1 MNDKK
6 IFSIKLFINNFLQ
19 LKVMGILGTV
29 LITLFSVLSIVSQG
43 ISMIE
48 YTKEGISVNG
58 MSGGVSTTYLGA
70 GDLWP
75 LVLTFVFVTPVLMLM
90 AFSYNNKRNSSD
102 FYNSLPYTRLNMY
115 LTKLSAVFTW
125 QFIVYVCT
133 VAGIVISIAVY
144 KKYFVYSVNTITW
157 LIIGTFICN
166 LLCGA
171 VIALACSL
179 TGSLMSNICLTGI
192 ILFIPAILR
201 VMVTSGIS
209 ALFDYAS
216 HIQAVPLIGV
226 ERNMISAL
234 VVGGALNG
242 IQYNEILLNKGYMVY
257 SLVLAIVYAVIG
269 YLCFVRRKSEVAG
282 KAALG
287 NKIHVIIRT
296 VIGFICMAVGFLL
309 LLIERDIISMIIF
322 VSLAVAAMIIYE
334 LIAGDRSRLGFK
346 TGISSVIALAAAGI
360 FTGLLWSGSIVMK
373 AYKPETSRIKYAVVE
388 SNSYYHYYYSSDSL
402 SDYYSTKTAQYRIK
416 DSDIIDILVNGYN
429 YCKDKTYTELSPS
442 RKNVYTI
449 NVYFKDGI
457 IGTRRAIAL
466 TEDDY
471 NNLMLKLGNDEEYQK
486 IYLELP
492 EFKNV
497 SLTFNNDVNLSDS
510 DKQNIYNSLQSEI
523 KKVGYNQYIKS
534 FDQTGVYDSVNI
546 KFVENGKNYYIRIP
560 FSEYLPETTETFMK
574 MVNKGSLN
582 YALGSVT
589 SKDAKELVKSAFDN
603 KLSISG
609 DYYYLNVEVLEINLP
624 EQRQTTLYDAYN
636 NGTSRMDDVITNDT
650 KERTGFDKDV
660 IIDKLNRLNA
670 DTPVDPLKSFYQVNV
685 RIQYSDDYVE
695 YYFYIQ

>member
-43 ISMIE
+43 IRMIE

-58 MSGGVSTTYLGA
+58 SMSGGVSTTYLGA

-125 QFIVYVCT
+125 QVIVYVCA
-133 VAGIVISIAVY
+133 VVGIVFSIAVY
-144 KKYFVYSVNTITW
+144 KKYFVYSVSTITW
-157 LIIGTFICN
+157 IIIGTFICN

-201 VMVTSGIS
+201 VMITGGIS
-209 ALFDYAS
+209 ALFDYVS
-216 HIQAVPLIGV
+216 NIQVVPVIGV

-234 VVGGALNG
+234 IVGGSMNG

-257 SLVLAIVYAVIG
+257 SLVLAIVYAAIG

-296 VIGFICMAVGFLL
+296 IIGFICMAVGFLL

-360 FTGLLWSGSIVMK
+360 FTGLLWSGSVVMK
-373 AYKPETSRIKYAVVE
+373 AYKPETSKIKYAVVE
-388 SNSYYHYYYSSDSL
+388 SSTYYRDYSGSFA
-402 SDYYSTKTAQYRIK
+402 DYYNTKTSQYKIK
-416 DSDIIDILVNGYN
+416 DSDIIDVLVNGYN
-429 YCKDKTYTELSPS
+429 HCKDKTHVELSQN

-457 IGTRRAIAL
+457 IGTRRSIAL
-466 TEDDY
+466 VEDDY
-471 NNLMLKLGNDEEYQK
+471 KNLMLKLGADEEYQK

-492 EFKNV
+492 EYNNV
-497 SLTFNNDVNLSDS
+497 TLTFNNAVNLSDS
-510 DKQNIYNSLQSEI
+510 DKQNIYNCLQSEI
-523 KKVGYNQYIKS
+523 KRVGYNQYIKS
-534 FDQTGVYDSVNI
+534 FDQPGVYDTVSI
-546 KFVENGKNYYIRIP
+546 RFVENGNNYYIRIP
-560 FSEYLPETTETFMK
+560 FSEYLPETTESFMK

-603 KLSISG
+603 KLSLSG

-624 EQRQTTLYDAYN
+624 EQRQTTLYDAYS
-636 NGTSRMDDVITNDT
+636 NGTSRMDDVITDAT
-650 KERTGFDKDV
+650 KEGAGFNKDV

-670 DTPVDPLKSFYQVNV
+670 DTPIDPLKSFYQINV
-685 RIQYSDDYVE
+685 RIHTENDLME

>member
-43 ISMIE
+43 IRMIE

-58 MSGGVSTTYLGA
+58 SMSGGVSTTYLGA

-125 QFIVYVCT
+125 QVIVYVCA
-133 VAGIVISIAVY
+133 VVGIVFSIAVY
-144 KKYFVYSVNTITW
+144 KKYFVYSVSTITW
-157 LIIGTFICN
+157 IIIGTFICN

-201 VMVTSGIS
+201 VMITGGIS
-209 ALFDYAS
+209 ALFDYVS
-216 HIQAVPLIGV
+216 NIQVVPVIGV

-234 VVGGALNG
+234 IVGGSMNG

-257 SLVLAIVYAVIG
+257 SLVLAIVYAAIG

-296 VIGFICMAVGFLL
+296 IIGFICMAVGFLL

-360 FTGLLWSGSIVMK
+360 FTGLLWSGSVVMK
-373 AYKPETSRIKYAVVE
+373 AYKPETSKIKYAVVE
-388 SNSYYHYYYSSDSL
+388 SSTYYSNYSGSFA
-402 SDYYSTKTAQYRIK
+402 DYYNTKTAQYRIK
-416 DSDIIDILVNGYN
+416 DSDIIDVLVNGYN
-429 YCKDKTYTELSPS
+429 HCKDKTYVELSQN

-457 IGTRRAIAL
+457 IGTRRSIAL
-466 TEDDY
+466 VEDDY
-471 NNLMLKLGNDEEYQK
+471 KNLMLKLGADEEYQK

-492 EFKNV
+492 EYNNV
-497 SLTFNNDVNLSDS
+497 TLTFNNNVNLSDS
-510 DKQNIYNSLQSEI
+510 DKQNIYNCLQSEI
-523 KKVGYNQYIKS
+523 KRVGYNQYIKS
-534 FDQTGVYDSVNI
+534 FDQPGVYDTVSI
-546 KFVENGKNYYIRIP
+546 RFVENGNNYYIRIP
-560 FSEYLPETTETFMK
+560 FSEYLPETTESFMK

-589 SKDAKELVKSAFDN
+589 SKDAIELVKSAFDN
-603 KLSISG
+603 KLSLSG

-636 NGTSRMDDVITNDT
+636 NGTSRMDDVITNAT
-650 KERTGFDKDV
+650 KEGAGFNKDV
-660 IIDKLNRLNA
+660 IIEKLNRLNA
-670 DTPVDPLKSFYQVNV
+670 DTPIDPLKSFYQINV
-685 RIQYSDDYVE
+685 RIHTENDLME

>member
-115 LTKLSAVFTW
+115 LTKLSAVFAW
-125 QFIVYVCT
+125 QIIVYVCA
-133 VAGIVISIAVY
+133 VVGIVISIAVY
-144 KKYFVYSVNTITW
+144 KKYFVYSVSTITW
-157 LIIGTFICN
+157 IIIGTFICN

-201 VMVTSGIS
+201 VMITGGIS
-209 ALFDYAS
+209 ALFDYVS
-216 HIQAVPLIGV
+216 NIQVVPVIGV

-234 VVGGALNG
+234 IVGGSMNG

-257 SLVLAIVYAVIG
+257 SLVLAIVYATIG

-296 VIGFICMAVGFLL
+296 IIGFICMAVGFLL

-360 FTGLLWSGSIVMK
+360 FTGLLWSGSVVMK
-373 AYKPETSRIKYAVVE
+373 AYKPETSKIKYAVVE
-388 SNSYYHYYYSSDSL
+388 SSTYYSNYSGSFA
-402 SDYYSTKTAQYRIK
+402 DYYNTKTAQYRIK
-416 DSDIIDILVNGYN
+416 DSDIIDVLVNGYN
-429 YCKDKTYTELSPS
+429 HCKDKTYVELSQN

-457 IGTRRAIAL
+457 IGTRRSIAL
-466 TEDDY
+466 VEDDY
-471 NNLMLKLGNDEEYQK
+471 KNLMLKLGADEEYQK

-492 EFKNV
+492 EYNNV
-497 SLTFNNDVNLSDS
+497 TLTFNNNVNLSDS
-510 DKQNIYNSLQSEI
+510 DKQNIYNCLQSEI

-534 FDQTGVYDSVNI
+534 FDQTGVYDTVSI
-546 KFVENGKNYYIRIP
+546 RFVENGNNYYIRIP
-560 FSEYLPETTETFMK
+560 FSEYLPETTESFMK

-589 SKDAKELVKSAFDN
+589 SKDAIELVKSAFDN
-603 KLSISG
+603 KLSLSG

-636 NGTSRMDDVITNDT
+636 NGTSRMDDVITNAT
-650 KERTGFDKDV
+650 KEGAGFNKDV
-660 IIDKLNRLNA
+660 IIEKLNRLNA
-670 DTPVDPLKSFYQVNV
+670 DTPIDPLKSFYQINV
-685 RIQYSDDYVE
+685 RIHTENDLME

>member
-43 ISMIE
+43 IRMIE

-58 MSGGVSTTYLGA
+58 SMSGGVSTTYLGA
-70 GDLWP
+70 GELWP

-125 QFIVYVCT
+125 QVIVYVCA
-133 VAGIVISIAVY
+133 VVGIVFSIAVY
-144 KKYFVYSVNTITW
+144 KKYFVYSVSTITW
-157 LIIGTFICN
+157 IIIGTFICN

-201 VMVTSGIS
+201 VMITGGIS
-209 ALFDYAS
+209 ALFDYVS
-216 HIQAVPLIGV
+216 NIQVVPVIGV

-234 VVGGALNG
+234 IVGGSMNG

-257 SLVLAIVYAVIG
+257 SLVLAIVYAAIG

-296 VIGFICMAVGFLL
+296 IIGFICMAVGFLL

-360 FTGLLWSGSIVMK
+360 FTGLLWSGSVVMK
-373 AYKPETSRIKYAVVE
+373 AYKPETSKIKYAVVE
-388 SNSYYHYYYSSDSL
+388 SSTYYRDYSGSFA
-402 SDYYSTKTAQYRIK
+402 DYYNTKTSQYKIK
-416 DSDIIDILVNGYN
+416 DSDIIDVLVNGYN
-429 YCKDKTYTELSPS
+429 HCKDKTHVELSQN

-457 IGTRRAIAL
+457 IGTRRSIAL
-466 TEDDY
+466 VEDDY
-471 NNLMLKLGNDEEYQK
+471 KNLMLKLGADEEYQK

-492 EFKNV
+492 EYNNV
-497 SLTFNNDVNLSDS
+497 TLTFNNNVNLSDS
-510 DKQNIYNSLQSEI
+510 DKQNIYNCLQSEI
-523 KKVGYNQYIKS
+523 KRVGYNQYIKS
-534 FDQTGVYDSVNI
+534 FDQPGVYDTVSI
-546 KFVENGKNYYIRIP
+546 RFVENGNNYYIRIP
-560 FSEYLPETTETFMK
+560 FSEYLPETTESFMK

-589 SKDAKELVKSAFDN
+589 SKDAIELVKSAFDN
-603 KLSISG
+603 KLSLSG

-636 NGTSRMDDVITNDT
+636 NGTSRMDDVITNAT
-650 KERTGFDKDV
+650 KEGAGFNKDV
-660 IIDKLNRLNA
+660 IIEKLNRLNA
-670 DTPVDPLKSFYQVNV
+670 DTPIDPLKSFYQINV
-685 RIQYSDDYVE
+685 RIHTENDLME

>member
-43 ISMIE
+43 IRMIE

-58 MSGGVSTTYLGA
+58 SMSGGVSTTYLGA
-70 GDLWP
+70 GELWP

-125 QFIVYVCT
+125 QVIVYVCA
-133 VAGIVISIAVY
+133 VVGIVFSIAVY
-144 KKYFVYSVNTITW
+144 KKYFVYSVSTITW
-157 LIIGTFICN
+157 IIIGTFICN

-201 VMVTSGIS
+201 VMITGGIS
-209 ALFDYAS
+209 ALFDYVS
-216 HIQAVPLIGV
+216 NIQVVPVIGV

-234 VVGGALNG
+234 IVGGSMNG

-257 SLVLAIVYAVIG
+257 SLVLAIVYAAIG

-296 VIGFICMAVGFLL
+296 IIGFICMAVGFLL

-360 FTGLLWSGSIVMK
+360 FTGLLWSGSVVMK
-373 AYKPETSRIKYAVVE
+373 AYKPETSKIKYAVVE
-388 SNSYYHYYYSSDSL
+388 SSTYYRDYSGSFA
-402 SDYYSTKTAQYRIK
+402 DYYNTKTSQYKIK
-416 DSDIIDILVNGYN
+416 DSDIIDVLVNGYN
-429 YCKDKTYTELSPS
+429 HCKDKTYVELSQN

-457 IGTRRAIAL
+457 IGTRRSIAL
-466 TEDDY
+466 VEDDY
-471 NNLMLKLGNDEEYQK
+471 KNLMLKLGADEEYQK

-492 EFKNV
+492 EYNNV
-497 SLTFNNDVNLSDS
+497 TLTFNNAVNLSDS
-510 DKQNIYNSLQSEI
+510 DKQNIYNCLQSEI

-534 FDQTGVYDSVNI
+534 FDQTGVYDTVSI
-546 KFVENGKNYYIRIP
+546 RFVENGNNYYIRIP
-560 FSEYLPETTETFMK
+560 FSEYLPETTESFMK

-589 SKDAKELVKSAFDN
+589 SKDAIELVKSAFDN
-603 KLSISG
+603 KLSLSG

-636 NGTSRMDDVITNDT
+636 NGTSRMDDVITNAT
-650 KERTGFDKDV
+650 KEGAGFNKDV
-660 IIDKLNRLNA
+660 IIEKLNRLNA
-670 DTPVDPLKSFYQVNV
+670 DTPIDPLKSFYQINV
-685 RIQYSDDYVE
+685 RIHTENDLME

>member
-43 ISMIE
+43 IRMIE

-58 MSGGVSTTYLGA
+58 SMSGGVSTTYLGA
-70 GDLWP
+70 GELWP

-125 QFIVYVCT
+125 QVIVYVCA
-133 VAGIVISIAVY
+133 VVGIVISIAVY
-144 KKYFVYSVNTITW
+144 KKYFVYSVSTITW
-157 LIIGTFICN
+157 IIIGTFICN

-201 VMVTSGIS
+201 VMITGGIS
-209 ALFDYAS
+209 ALFDYVS
-216 HIQAVPLIGV
+216 NIQVVPVIGV

-234 VVGGALNG
+234 IVGGSMNG

-257 SLVLAIVYAVIG
+257 SLVLAIVYAAIG

-296 VIGFICMAVGFLL
+296 IIGFICMAVGFLL

-360 FTGLLWSGSIVMK
+360 FTGLLWSGSVVMK
-373 AYKPETSRIKYAVVE
+373 AYKPETSKIKYAVVE
-388 SNSYYHYYYSSDSL
+388 SSTYYSNYSGSFA
-402 SDYYSTKTAQYRIK
+402 DYYNTKTAQYRIK
-416 DSDIIDILVNGYN
+416 DSDIIDVLVNGYN
-429 YCKDKTYTELSPS
+429 HCKDKTHVELSQN

-457 IGTRRAIAL
+457 IGTRRSIAL
-466 TEDDY
+466 VEDDY
-471 NNLMLKLGNDEEYQK
+471 KNLMLKLGADEEYQK

-492 EFKNV
+492 EYNNV
-497 SLTFNNDVNLSDS
+497 TLTFNNAVNLSDS
-510 DKQNIYNSLQSEI
+510 DKQNIYNCLQSEI

-534 FDQTGVYDSVNI
+534 FDQPGVYDTVSI
-546 KFVENGKNYYIRIP
+546 RFVENGNNYYIRIP
-560 FSEYLPETTETFMK
+560 FSEYLPETTESFMK

-589 SKDAKELVKSAFDN
+589 SKDAIELVKSAFDN
-603 KLSISG
+603 KLSLSG

-636 NGTSRMDDVITNDT
+636 NGTSRMDDVITNAT
-650 KERTGFDKDV
+650 KEGAGFNKDV
-660 IIDKLNRLNA
+660 IIEKLNRLNA
-670 DTPVDPLKSFYQVNV
+670 DTPIDPLKSFYQINV
-685 RIQYSDDYVE
+685 RIHTENDLME

>member
-43 ISMIE
+43 IRMIE

-58 MSGGVSTTYLGA
+58 SMSGGVSTTYLGA

-115 LTKLSAVFTW
+115 LTKLSAVFAW
-125 QFIVYVCT
+125 QIIVYVCA
-133 VAGIVISIAVY
+133 VVGIVFSIAVY
-144 KKYFVYSVNTITW
+144 KKYFVYSVSTITW
-157 LIIGTFICN
+157 IIIGTFICN

-201 VMVTSGIS
+201 VMITSGIS
-209 ALFDYAS
+209 ALFDYVS
-216 HIQAVPLIGV
+216 SIQVVPVIGV

-234 VVGGALNG
+234 IVGGSMNG

-257 SLVLAIVYAVIG
+257 SLVLAIVYAAIG

-296 VIGFICMAVGFLL
+296 IIGFICMAVGFLL

-360 FTGLLWSGSIVMK
+360 FTGLLWSGSVVMK
-373 AYKPETSRIKYAVVE
+373 AYKPETSKIKYAVVE
-388 SNSYYHYYYSSDSL
+388 SSTYYSNYSGSFA
-402 SDYYSTKTAQYRIK
+402 DYYNTKTAQYRIK
-416 DSDIIDILVNGYN
+416 DSDIIDVLVNGYN
-429 YCKDKTYTELSPS
+429 HCKDKTYVELSQN

-457 IGTRRAIAL
+457 IGTRRSIAL
-466 TEDDY
+466 VEDDY
-471 NNLMLKLGNDEEYQK
+471 KNLMLKLGADEEYQK

-492 EFKNV
+492 EYNNV
-497 SLTFNNDVNLSDS
+497 TLTFNNNVNLSDS
-510 DKQNIYNSLQSEI
+510 DKQNIYNCLQSEI
-523 KKVGYNQYIKS
+523 KRVGYNQYIKS
-534 FDQTGVYDSVNI
+534 FDQPGVYDTVSI
-546 KFVENGKNYYIRIP
+546 RFVENGNNYYIRIP
-560 FSEYLPETTETFMK
+560 FSEYLPETTESFMK

-589 SKDAKELVKSAFDN
+589 SKDAIELVKSAFDN
-603 KLSISG
+603 KLSLSG

-636 NGTSRMDDVITNDT
+636 NGTSRMDDVITNAT
-650 KERTGFDKDV
+650 KEGAGFNKDV
-660 IIDKLNRLNA
+660 IIEKLNRLNA
-670 DTPVDPLKSFYQVNV
+670 DTPIDPLKSFYQINV
-685 RIQYSDDYVE
+685 RIHTENDLME

>member
-125 QFIVYVCT
+125 QVIVYVCA
-133 VAGIVISIAVY
+133 VVGIVISIAVY
-144 KKYFVYSVNTITW
+144 KKYFVYSVSTITW
-157 LIIGTFICN
+157 IIIGTFICN

-201 VMVTSGIS
+201 VMITGGIS
-209 ALFDYAS
+209 ALFDYVS
-216 HIQAVPLIGV
+216 NIQVVPVIGV

-234 VVGGALNG
+234 IVGGSMNG

-257 SLVLAIVYAVIG
+257 SLVLAIVYAAIG

-296 VIGFICMAVGFLL
+296 IIGFICMAVGFLL

-360 FTGLLWSGSIVMK
+360 FTGLLWSGSVVMK
-373 AYKPETSRIKYAVVE
+373 AYKPETSKIKYAVGE
-388 SNSYYHYYYSSDSL
+388 SSTYYSNYSGSFA
-402 SDYYSTKTAQYRIK
+402 DYYNTKTSQYKIK
-416 DSDIIDILVNGYN
+416 DSDIIDVLVNGYN
-429 YCKDKTYTELSPS
+429 HCKDKTHVELSQN

-457 IGTRRAIAL
+457 IGTRRSIAL
-466 TEDDY
+466 VEDDY
-471 NNLMLKLGNDEEYQK
+471 KNLMLKLGADEEYQK

-492 EFKNV
+492 EYNNV
-497 SLTFNNDVNLSDS
+497 TLTFNNAVNLSDS
-510 DKQNIYNSLQSEI
+510 DKQNIYNCLQSEI

-534 FDQTGVYDSVNI
+534 FDQTGVYDTVSI
-546 KFVENGKNYYIRIP
+546 RFVENGNNYYIRIP
-560 FSEYLPETTETFMK
+560 FSEYLPETTESFMK

-589 SKDAKELVKSAFDN
+589 SKDAIELVKSAFDN
-603 KLSISG
+603 KLSLSG

-636 NGTSRMDDVITNDT
+636 NGTSRMDDVITNAT
-650 KERTGFDKDV
+650 KEGAGFNKDV
-660 IIDKLNRLNA
+660 IIEKLNRLNA
-670 DTPVDPLKSFYQVNV
+670 DTPIDPLKSFYQINV
-685 RIQYSDDYVE
+685 RIHTENDLME

>member
-43 ISMIE
+43 IRMIE

-58 MSGGVSTTYLGA
+58 SMSGGVSTTYLGA

-125 QFIVYVCT
+125 QVIVYVCA
-133 VAGIVISIAVY
+133 VVGIVISIAVY
-144 KKYFVYSVNTITW
+144 KKYFVYSVSTITW
-157 LIIGTFICN
+157 IIIGTFICN

-201 VMVTSGIS
+201 VMITGGIS
-209 ALFDYAS
+209 ALFDYVS
-216 HIQAVPLIGV
+216 NIQVVPVIGV

-234 VVGGALNG
+234 IVGGSMNG

-257 SLVLAIVYAVIG
+257 SLVLAIVYAAIG

-296 VIGFICMAVGFLL
+296 IIGFICMAVGFLL

-360 FTGLLWSGSIVMK
+360 FTGLLWSGSVVMK
-373 AYKPETSRIKYAVVE
+373 AYKPETSKIKYAVVE
-388 SNSYYHYYYSSDSL
+388 SSTYYSNYSGSFA
-402 SDYYSTKTAQYRIK
+402 DYYNTKTAQYRIK
-416 DSDIIDILVNGYN
+416 DSDIIDVLVNGYN
-429 YCKDKTYTELSPS
+429 HCKDKTYVELSQN

-457 IGTRRAIAL
+457 IGTRRSIAL
-466 TEDDY
+466 VEDDY
-471 NNLMLKLGNDEEYQK
+471 KNLMLKLGADEEYQK

-492 EFKNV
+492 EYNNV
-497 SLTFNNDVNLSDS
+497 TLTFNNAVNLSDS
-510 DKQNIYNSLQSEI
+510 DKQNIYNCLQSEI

-534 FDQTGVYDSVNI
+534 FDQTGVYDTVSI
-546 KFVENGKNYYIRIP
+546 RFVENGNNYYIRIP
-560 FSEYLPETTETFMK
+560 FSEYLPETTESFMK

-589 SKDAKELVKSAFDN
+589 SKDAIELVKSAFDN
-603 KLSISG
+603 KLSLSG

-636 NGTSRMDDVITNDT
+636 NGTSRMDDVITNAT
-650 KERTGFDKDV
+650 KEGAGFNKDV
-660 IIDKLNRLNA
+660 IIEKLNRLNA
-670 DTPVDPLKSFYQVNV
+670 DTPIDPLKSFYQINV
-685 RIQYSDDYVE
+685 RIHTENDLME

>member
-43 ISMIE
+43 IRMIE

-58 MSGGVSTTYLGA
+58 SMSGGVSTTYLGA

-125 QFIVYVCT
+125 QVIVYVCA
-133 VAGIVISIAVY
+133 VVGIVFSIAVY
-144 KKYFVYSVNTITW
+144 KKYFVYSVSTITW
-157 LIIGTFICN
+157 IIIGTFICN

-201 VMVTSGIS
+201 VMITGGIS
-209 ALFDYAS
+209 ALFDYVS
-216 HIQAVPLIGV
+216 NIQVVPVIGV

-234 VVGGALNG
+234 IVGGSMNG

-257 SLVLAIVYAVIG
+257 SLVLAIVYAAIG

-296 VIGFICMAVGFLL
+296 IIGFICMAVGFLL
-309 LLIERDIISMIIF
+309 LLIERDIISMIVF

-360 FTGLLWSGSIVMK
+360 FTGLLWSGSVVMK
-373 AYKPETSRIKYAVVE
+373 AYKPETSKIKYAVVE
-388 SNSYYHYYYSSDSL
+388 SSTYYRDYSGSFA
-402 SDYYSTKTAQYRIK
+402 DYYNTKTAQYRIK
-416 DSDIIDILVNGYN
+416 DSDIIDVLVNGYN
-429 YCKDKTYTELSPS
+429 HCKDKTYVELSQN

-457 IGTRRAIAL
+457 IGTRRSIAL
-466 TEDDY
+466 VEDDY
-471 NNLMLKLGNDEEYQK
+471 KNLMLKLGADEEYQK

-492 EFKNV
+492 EYNNV
-497 SLTFNNDVNLSDS
+497 TLTFNNAVNLSDS
-510 DKQNIYNSLQSEI
+510 DKQNIYNCLQSEI

-534 FDQTGVYDSVNI
+534 FDQTGVYDTVSI
-546 KFVENGKNYYIRIP
+546 RFVENGNNYYIRIP
-560 FSEYLPETTETFMK
+560 FSEYLPETTESFMK

-589 SKDAKELVKSAFDN
+589 SKDAIELVKSAFDN
-603 KLSISG
+603 KLSLSG

-636 NGTSRMDDVITNDT
+636 NGTSRMDDVITNAT
-650 KERTGFDKDV
+650 KEGAGFNKDV
-660 IIDKLNRLNA
+660 IIEKLNRLNA
-670 DTPVDPLKSFYQVNV
+670 DTPIDPLKSFYQINV
-685 RIQYSDDYVE
+685 RIHTENDLME

>member
-125 QFIVYVCT
+125 QVIVYVCA
-133 VAGIVISIAVY
+133 VVGIVISIAVY
-144 KKYFVYSVNTITW
+144 KKYFVYSVSTITW
-157 LIIGTFICN
+157 IIIGTFICN

-201 VMVTSGIS
+201 VMITGGIS
-209 ALFDYAS
+209 ALFDYVS
-216 HIQAVPLIGV
+216 NIQVVPVIGV

-234 VVGGALNG
+234 IVGGSMNG

-257 SLVLAIVYAVIG
+257 SLVLAIVYAAIG

-296 VIGFICMAVGFLL
+296 IIGFICMAVGFLL

-360 FTGLLWSGSIVMK
+360 FTGLLWSGSVVMK
-373 AYKPETSRIKYAVVE
+373 AYKPETSKIKYAVGE
-388 SNSYYHYYYSSDSL
+388 SSTYYSNYSGSFA
-402 SDYYSTKTAQYRIK
+402 DYYNTKTSQYKIK
-416 DSDIIDILVNGYN
+416 DSDIIDVLVNGYN
-429 YCKDKTYTELSPS
+429 HCKDKTHVELSQN

-457 IGTRRAIAL
+457 IGTRRSIAL
-466 TEDDY
+466 VEDDY
-471 NNLMLKLGNDEEYQK
+471 KNLMLKLGADEEYQK

-492 EFKNV
+492 EYNNV
-497 SLTFNNDVNLSDS
+497 TLTFNNAVNLSDS
-510 DKQNIYNSLQSEI
+510 DKQNIYNCLQSEI

-534 FDQTGVYDSVNI
+534 FDQTGVYDTVSI
-546 KFVENGKNYYIRIP
+546 RFVENGNNYYIRIP
-560 FSEYLPETTETFMK
+560 FSEYLPETTESFMK

-589 SKDAKELVKSAFDN
+589 SKDAIELVKSAFDN
-603 KLSISG
+603 KLSLSG

-624 EQRQTTLYDAYN
+624 EQRQTTLYDVYS
-636 NGTSRMDDVITNDT
+636 NGTSRMDDVITNAT
-650 KERTGFDKDV
+650 KEGAGFNKDV
-660 IIDKLNRLNA
+660 IIEKLNRLNA
-670 DTPVDPLKSFYQVNV
+670 DTPIDPLKSFYQINV
-685 RIQYSDDYVE
+685 RIHTENDLME

>member
-43 ISMIE
+43 IRMIE

-58 MSGGVSTTYLGA
+58 SMSGGVSTTYLGA

-115 LTKLSAVFTW
+115 LTKLSAVFAW
-125 QFIVYVCT
+125 QIIVYVCA
-133 VAGIVISIAVY
+133 VVGIVFSIAVY
-144 KKYFVYSVNTITW
+144 KKYFVYSVSTITW
-157 LIIGTFICN
+157 IIIGTFICN

-201 VMVTSGIS
+201 VMITGGIS
-209 ALFDYAS
+209 ALFDYVS
-216 HIQAVPLIGV
+216 NIQVVPVIGV

-234 VVGGALNG
+234 IVGGSMNG

-257 SLVLAIVYAVIG
+257 SLVLAIVYAAIG

-296 VIGFICMAVGFLL
+296 IIGFICMAVGFLL

-360 FTGLLWSGSIVMK
+360 FTGLLWSGSVVMK
-373 AYKPETSRIKYAVVE
+373 AYKPETSKIKYAVVE
-388 SNSYYHYYYSSDSL
+388 SSTYYSNYSGSFA
-402 SDYYSTKTAQYRIK
+402 DYYNTKTAQYRIK
-416 DSDIIDILVNGYN
+416 DSDIIDVLVNGYN
-429 YCKDKTYTELSPS
+429 HCKDKTYVELSQN

-457 IGTRRAIAL
+457 IGTRRSIAL
-466 TEDDY
+466 VEDDY
-471 NNLMLKLGNDEEYQK
+471 KNLMLKLGADEEYQK

-492 EFKNV
+492 EYNNV
-497 SLTFNNDVNLSDS
+497 TLTFNNNVNLSDS
-510 DKQNIYNSLQSEI
+510 DKQNIYNCLQSEI
-523 KKVGYNQYIKS
+523 KRVGYNQYIKS
-534 FDQTGVYDSVNI
+534 FDQPGVYDTVSI
-546 KFVENGKNYYIRIP
+546 RFVENGNNYYIRIP
-560 FSEYLPETTETFMK
+560 FSEYLPETTESFMK

-589 SKDAKELVKSAFDN
+589 SKDAIELVKSAFDN
-603 KLSISG
+603 KLSLSG

-636 NGTSRMDDVITNDT
+636 NGTSRMDDVITNAT
-650 KERTGFDKDV
+650 KEGAGFNKDV
-660 IIDKLNRLNA
+660 IIEKLNRLNA
-670 DTPVDPLKSFYQVNV
+670 DTPIDPLKSFYQINV
-685 RIQYSDDYVE
+685 RIHTENDLME

>member
-43 ISMIE
+43 IRMIE

-58 MSGGVSTTYLGA
+58 SMSGGVSTTYLGA

-125 QFIVYVCT
+125 QVIVYVCA
-133 VAGIVISIAVY
+133 VVGIVFSIAVY
-144 KKYFVYSVNTITW
+144 KKYFVYSVSTITW
-157 LIIGTFICN
+157 IIIGTFICN

-201 VMVTSGIS
+201 VMITGGIS
-209 ALFDYAS
+209 ALFDYVS
-216 HIQAVPLIGV
+216 NIQVVPVIGV

-234 VVGGALNG
+234 IVGGSMNG

-257 SLVLAIVYAVIG
+257 SLVLAIVYAAIG

-296 VIGFICMAVGFLL
+296 IIGFICMAVGFLL

-373 AYKPETSRIKYAVVE
+373 AYKPETSKIKYAVVE
-388 SNSYYHYYYSSDSL
+388 SSTYYSNYSGSFA
-402 SDYYSTKTAQYRIK
+402 DYYNTKTAQYRIK
-416 DSDIIDILVNGYN
+416 DSDIIDVLVNGYN
-429 YCKDKTYTELSPS
+429 HCKDKTYVELSQN

-457 IGTRRAIAL
+457 IGTRRSIAL
-466 TEDDY
+466 VEDDY
-471 NNLMLKLGNDEEYQK
+471 KNLMLKLGADEEYQK
-486 IYLELP
+486 IYIELP
-492 EFKNV
+492 EYNNV
-497 SLTFNNDVNLSDS
+497 TLTFNNNVNLSDS
-510 DKQNIYNSLQSEI
+510 DKQNIYNCLQSEI
-523 KKVGYNQYIKS
+523 KRVGYNQYIKS
-534 FDQTGVYDSVNI
+534 FDQPGVYDTVSI
-546 KFVENGKNYYIRIP
+546 RFVENGNNYYIRIP
-560 FSEYLPETTETFMK
+560 FSEYLPETTESFMK

-589 SKDAKELVKSAFDN
+589 SKDAIELVKSAFDN
-603 KLSISG
+603 KLSLSG

-636 NGTSRMDDVITNDT
+636 NGTSRMDDVITNAT
-650 KERTGFDKDV
+650 KEGAGFNKDV
-660 IIDKLNRLNA
+660 LLEKLNRLNA
-670 DTPVDPLKSFYQVNV
+670 DTPIDPLKSFYQINV
-685 RIQYSDDYVE
+685 RIHTENDLME

>member
-43 ISMIE
+43 IRMIE
-48 YTKEGISVNG
+48 YSKEGISVNG
-58 MSGGVSTTYLGA
+58 SMSGGVSTTYLGA
-70 GDLWP
+70 GELWP

-125 QFIVYVCT
+125 QVIVYVCA
-133 VAGIVISIAVY
+133 VVGIVISIAVY
-144 KKYFVYSVNTITW
+144 KKYFVYSVSTITW
-157 LIIGTFICN
+157 IIIGTFICN

-201 VMVTSGIS
+201 VMITGGIS
-209 ALFDYAS
+209 ALFDYVS
-216 HIQAVPLIGV
+216 NIQVVPVIGV

-234 VVGGALNG
+234 IVGGSMNG

-257 SLVLAIVYAVIG
+257 SLVLAIVYAAIG

-296 VIGFICMAVGFLL
+296 IIGFICMAVGFLL

-360 FTGLLWSGSIVMK
+360 FTGLLWSGSVVMK
-373 AYKPETSRIKYAVVE
+373 AYKPETSKIKYAVVE
-388 SNSYYHYYYSSDSL
+388 SSTYYRDYSGSFA
-402 SDYYSTKTAQYRIK
+402 DYYNTKTSQYKIK
-416 DSDIIDILVNGYN
+416 DSDIIDVLVNGYN
-429 YCKDKTYTELSPS
+429 HCKDKTHVELSQN

-457 IGTRRAIAL
+457 IGTRRSIAL
-466 TEDDY
+466 VEDDY
-471 NNLMLKLGNDEEYQK
+471 KNLMLKLGADEEYQK

-492 EFKNV
+492 EYNNV
-497 SLTFNNDVNLSDS
+497 TLTFNNAVNLSDS
-510 DKQNIYNSLQSEI
+510 DKQNIYNCLQSEI
-523 KKVGYNQYIKS
+523 KRVGYNQYIKS
-534 FDQTGVYDSVNI
+534 FDQPGVYDTVSI
-546 KFVENGKNYYIRIP
+546 RFVENGNNYYIRIP
-560 FSEYLPETTETFMK
+560 FSEYLPETTESFMK

-589 SKDAKELVKSAFDN
+589 SKDAIELVKSAFDN
-603 KLSISG
+603 KLSLSG

-636 NGTSRMDDVITNDT
+636 NGTSRMDDVITNAT
-650 KERTGFDKDV
+650 KEGAGFNKDV
-660 IIDKLNRLNA
+660 IIEKLNRLNA
-670 DTPVDPLKSFYQVNV
+670 DTPIDPLKSFYQINV
-685 RIQYSDDYVE
+685 RIHTENDLME

>member
-43 ISMIE
+43 IRMIE

-58 MSGGVSTTYLGA
+58 SMSGGVSTTYLGA

-125 QFIVYVCT
+125 QVIVYVCA
-133 VAGIVISIAVY
+133 VVGIVISIAVY
-144 KKYFVYSVNTITW
+144 KKYFVYSVSTITW
-157 LIIGTFICN
+157 IIIGTFICN

-201 VMVTSGIS
+201 VMITGGIS
-209 ALFDYAS
+209 ALFDYVS
-216 HIQAVPLIGV
+216 NIQVVPVIGV

-234 VVGGALNG
+234 IVGGSMNG

-257 SLVLAIVYAVIG
+257 SLVLAIVYAAIG

-296 VIGFICMAVGFLL
+296 IIGFICMAVGFLL

-360 FTGLLWSGSIVMK
+360 FTGLLWSGSVVMK
-373 AYKPETSRIKYAVVE
+373 AYKPETSKIKYAVVE
-388 SNSYYHYYYSSDSL
+388 SSTYYSNYSGSFA
-402 SDYYSTKTAQYRIK
+402 DYYNTKTAQYRIK
-416 DSDIIDILVNGYN
+416 DSDIIDVLVNGYN
-429 YCKDKTYTELSPS
+429 HCKDKTYVELSQN

-457 IGTRRAIAL
+457 IGTRRSIAL
-466 TEDDY
+466 VEDDY
-471 NNLMLKLGNDEEYQK
+471 KNLMLKLGADEEYQK

-492 EFKNV
+492 EYNNV
-497 SLTFNNDVNLSDS
+497 TLTFNNNVNLSDS
-510 DKQNIYNSLQSEI
+510 DKQNIYNCLQSEI

-534 FDQTGVYDSVNI
+534 FDQTGVYDTVSI
-546 KFVENGKNYYIRIP
+546 RFVENGNNYYIRIP
-560 FSEYLPETTETFMK
+560 FSEYLPETTESFMK

-589 SKDAKELVKSAFDN
+589 SKDAIELVKSAFDN
-603 KLSISG
+603 KLSLSG

-636 NGTSRMDDVITNDT
+636 NGTSRMDDVITNAT
-650 KERTGFDKDV
+650 KEGAGFNKDV
-660 IIDKLNRLNA
+660 IIEKLNRLNA
-670 DTPVDPLKSFYQVNV
+670 DTPIDPLKSFYQINV
-685 RIQYSDDYVE
+685 RIHTENDLME

>member
-43 ISMIE
+43 IRMIE

-58 MSGGVSTTYLGA
+58 SMSGGVSTTYLGA
-70 GDLWP
+70 GELWP

-115 LTKLSAVFTW
+115 LTKLSAVFAW
-125 QFIVYVCT
+125 QVIVYVCA
-133 VAGIVISIAVY
+133 VVGIVFSIAVY
-144 KKYFVYSVNTITW
+144 KKYFVYSVSTITW
-157 LIIGTFICN
+157 IIIGTFICN

-201 VMVTSGIS
+201 VMITGGIS
-209 ALFDYAS
+209 ALFDYVS
-216 HIQAVPLIGV
+216 NIQVVPVIGV

-234 VVGGALNG
+234 IVGGSMNG

-257 SLVLAIVYAVIG
+257 SLVLAIVYAAIG

-296 VIGFICMAVGFLL
+296 IIGFICMAVGFLL

-360 FTGLLWSGSIVMK
+360 FTGLLWSGSVVMK
-373 AYKPETSRIKYAVVE
+373 AYKPETSKIKYAVVE
-388 SNSYYHYYYSSDSL
+388 SSTYYSNYSGSFA
-402 SDYYSTKTAQYRIK
+402 DYYNTKTAQYRIK
-416 DSDIIDILVNGYN
+416 DSDIIDVLVNGYN
-429 YCKDKTYTELSPS
+429 HCKDKTYVELSQN

-457 IGTRRAIAL
+457 IGTRRSIAL
-466 TEDDY
+466 VEDDY
-471 NNLMLKLGNDEEYQK
+471 KNLMLKLGADEEYQK

-492 EFKNV
+492 EYNNV
-497 SLTFNNDVNLSDS
+497 TLTFNNNVNLSDS
-510 DKQNIYNSLQSEI
+510 DKQNIYNCLQSEI
-523 KKVGYNQYIKS
+523 KRVGYNQYIKS
-534 FDQTGVYDSVNI
+534 FDQPGVYDTVSI
-546 KFVENGKNYYIRIP
+546 RFVENGNNYYIRIP
-560 FSEYLPETTETFMK
+560 FSEYLPETTESFMK

-589 SKDAKELVKSAFDN
+589 SKDAIELVKSAFDN
-603 KLSISG
+603 KLSLSG

-636 NGTSRMDDVITNDT
+636 NGTSRMDDVITNAT
-650 KERTGFDKDV
+650 KEGAGFNKDV
-660 IIDKLNRLNA
+660 IIEKLNRLNA
-670 DTPVDPLKSFYQVNV
+670 DTPIDPLKSFYQINV
-685 RIQYSDDYVE
+685 RIHTENDLME

>member
-43 ISMIE
+43 IRMIE

-58 MSGGVSTTYLGA
+58 SMSGGVSTTYLGA
-70 GDLWP
+70 GELWP

-125 QFIVYVCT
+125 QVIVYVCA
-133 VAGIVISIAVY
+133 VVGIVFSIAVY
-144 KKYFVYSVNTITW
+144 KKYFVYSVSTITW
-157 LIIGTFICN
+157 IIIGTFICN

-201 VMVTSGIS
+201 VMITGGIS
-209 ALFDYAS
+209 ALFDYVS
-216 HIQAVPLIGV
+216 NIQVVPVIGV

-234 VVGGALNG
+234 IVGGSMNG

-257 SLVLAIVYAVIG
+257 SLVLAIVYAAIG

-296 VIGFICMAVGFLL
+296 IIGFICMAVGFLL

-360 FTGLLWSGSIVMK
+360 FTGLLWSGSVVMK
-373 AYKPETSRIKYAVVE
+373 AYKPETSKIKYAVVE
-388 SNSYYHYYYSSDSL
+388 SSTYYSNYSGSFA
-402 SDYYSTKTAQYRIK
+402 DYYNTKTSQYKIK
-416 DSDIIDILVNGYN
+416 DSDIIDVLVNGYN
-429 YCKDKTYTELSPS
+429 HCKDKTHVELSQN

-457 IGTRRAIAL
+457 IGTRRSIAL
-466 TEDDY
+466 VEDDY
-471 NNLMLKLGNDEEYQK
+471 KNLMLKLGADEEYQK

-492 EFKNV
+492 EYNNV
-497 SLTFNNDVNLSDS
+497 TLTFNNAVNLSDS
-510 DKQNIYNSLQSEI
+510 DKQNIYNCLQSEI

-534 FDQTGVYDSVNI
+534 FDQPGVYDTVSI
-546 KFVENGKNYYIRIP
+546 RFVENGNNYYIRIP
-560 FSEYLPETTETFMK
+560 FSEYLPETTESFMK

-589 SKDAKELVKSAFDN
+589 SKDAIELVKSAFDN
-603 KLSISG
+603 KLSLSG

-624 EQRQTTLYDAYN
+624 EQRQTTLYDAYS
-636 NGTSRMDDVITNDT
+636 NGTSRMDDVITNAT
-650 KERTGFDKDV
+650 KEGAGFNKDV
-660 IIDKLNRLNA
+660 IIEKLNRLNA
-670 DTPVDPLKSFYQVNV
+670 DTPIDPLKSFYQINV
-685 RIQYSDDYVE
+685 RIHTENDLME

>member
-43 ISMIE
+43 IRMIE

-58 MSGGVSTTYLGA
+58 SMSGGVSTTYLGA
-70 GDLWP
+70 GELWP

-125 QFIVYVCT
+125 QVIVYVCA
-133 VAGIVISIAVY
+133 VVGIVISIAVY
-144 KKYFVYSVNTITW
+144 KKYFVYSVSTITW
-157 LIIGTFICN
+157 IIIGTFICN

-201 VMVTSGIS
+201 VMITGGIS
-209 ALFDYAS
+209 ALFDYVS
-216 HIQAVPLIGV
+216 NIQVVPVIGV

-234 VVGGALNG
+234 IVGGSMNG

-257 SLVLAIVYAVIG
+257 SLVLAIVYAAIG

-296 VIGFICMAVGFLL
+296 IIGFICMAVGFLL

-360 FTGLLWSGSIVMK
+360 FTGLLWSGSVVMK
-373 AYKPETSRIKYAVVE
+373 AYKPETSKIKYAVVE
-388 SNSYYHYYYSSDSL
+388 SSTYYSNYSGSFA
-402 SDYYSTKTAQYRIK
+402 DYYNTKTSQYKIK
-416 DSDIIDILVNGYN
+416 DSDIIDVLVNGYN
-429 YCKDKTYTELSPS
+429 HCKDKTHVELSQN

-457 IGTRRAIAL
+457 IGTRRSIAL
-466 TEDDY
+466 VEDDY
-471 NNLMLKLGNDEEYQK
+471 KNLMLKLGADEEYQK

-492 EFKNV
+492 EYNNV
-497 SLTFNNDVNLSDS
+497 TLTFNNNVNLSDS
-510 DKQNIYNSLQSEI
+510 DKQNIYNCLQSEI
-523 KKVGYNQYIKS
+523 KRVGYNQYIKS
-534 FDQTGVYDSVNI
+534 FDQPGVYDTVSI
-546 KFVENGKNYYIRIP
+546 RFVENGNNYYIRIP
-560 FSEYLPETTETFMK
+560 FSEYLPETTESFMK

-589 SKDAKELVKSAFDN
+589 SKDAIELVKSAFDN
-603 KLSISG
+603 KLSLSG

-636 NGTSRMDDVITNDT
+636 NGTSRMDDVITNAT
-650 KERTGFDKDV
+650 KEGAGFNKDV
-660 IIDKLNRLNA
+660 IIEKLNRLNA
-670 DTPVDPLKSFYQVNV
+670 DTPIDPLKSFYQINV
-685 RIQYSDDYVE
+685 RIHTENDLME

>member
-43 ISMIE
+43 IRMIE

-58 MSGGVSTTYLGA
+58 SMSGGVSTTYLGA

-125 QFIVYVCT
+125 QVIVYVCA
-133 VAGIVISIAVY
+133 VVGIVFSIAVY
-144 KKYFVYSVNTITW
+144 KKYFVYSVSTITW
-157 LIIGTFICN
+157 IIIGTFICN

-201 VMVTSGIS
+201 VMITGGIS
-209 ALFDYAS
+209 ALFDYVS
-216 HIQAVPLIGV
+216 NIQVVPVIGV

-234 VVGGALNG
+234 IVGGSMNG

-257 SLVLAIVYAVIG
+257 SLVLAIVYAAIG

-296 VIGFICMAVGFLL
+296 IIGFICMAVGFLL

-360 FTGLLWSGSIVMK
+360 FTGLLWSGSVVMK
-373 AYKPETSRIKYAVVE
+373 AYKPETSKIKYAVVE
-388 SNSYYHYYYSSDSL
+388 SSTYYRDYSGSFA
-402 SDYYSTKTAQYRIK
+402 DYYNTKTSQYKIK
-416 DSDIIDILVNGYN
+416 DSDIIDVLVNGYN
-429 YCKDKTYTELSPS
+429 HCKDKTYVELSQN

-457 IGTRRAIAL
+457 IGTRRSIAL
-466 TEDDY
+466 VEDDY
-471 NNLMLKLGNDEEYQK
+471 KNLMLKLGADEEYQK

-492 EFKNV
+492 EYNNV
-497 SLTFNNDVNLSDS
+497 TLTFNNNVNLSDS
-510 DKQNIYNSLQSEI
+510 DKQNIYNCLQSEI

-534 FDQTGVYDSVNI
+534 FDQPGVYDTVSI
-546 KFVENGKNYYIRIP
+546 RFVENGNNYYIRIP
-560 FSEYLPETTETFMK
+560 FSEYLPETTESFMK

-589 SKDAKELVKSAFDN
+589 SKDAIELVKSAFDN
-603 KLSISG
+603 KLSLSG

-636 NGTSRMDDVITNDT
+636 NGTSRMDDVITNAT
-650 KERTGFDKDV
+650 KEGAGFNKDV
-660 IIDKLNRLNA
+660 IIEKLNRLNA
-670 DTPVDPLKSFYQVNV
+670 DTPIDPLKSFYQINV
-685 RIQYSDDYVE
+685 RIHTENDLME

>member
-43 ISMIE
+43 IRMIE

-58 MSGGVSTTYLGA
+58 SMSGGVSTTYLGA
-70 GDLWP
+70 GELWP

-125 QFIVYVCT
+125 QVIVYVCA
-133 VAGIVISIAVY
+133 VVGIVFSIAVY
-144 KKYFVYSVNTITW
+144 KKYFVYSVSTITW
-157 LIIGTFICN
+157 IIIGTFICN

-201 VMVTSGIS
+201 VMITGGIS
-209 ALFDYAS
+209 ALFDYVS
-216 HIQAVPLIGV
+216 NIQVVPVIGV

-234 VVGGALNG
+234 IVGGSMNG

-257 SLVLAIVYAVIG
+257 SLVLAIVYAAIG

-296 VIGFICMAVGFLL
+296 IIGFICMAVGFLL

-360 FTGLLWSGSIVMK
+360 FTGLLWSGSVVMK
-373 AYKPETSRIKYAVVE
+373 AYKPETSKIKYAVVE
-388 SNSYYHYYYSSDSL
+388 SSTYYSNYSGSFA
-402 SDYYSTKTAQYRIK
+402 DYYNTKTAQYRIK
-416 DSDIIDILVNGYN
+416 DSDIIDVLVNGYN
-429 YCKDKTYTELSPS
+429 HCKDKTYVELSQN

-457 IGTRRAIAL
+457 IGTRRSIAL
-466 TEDDY
+466 VEDDY
-471 NNLMLKLGNDEEYQK
+471 KNLMLKLGADEEYQK

-492 EFKNV
+492 EYNNV
-497 SLTFNNDVNLSDS
+497 TLTFNNNVNLSDS
-510 DKQNIYNSLQSEI
+510 DKQNIYNCLQSEI
-523 KKVGYNQYIKS
+523 KRVGYNQYIKS
-534 FDQTGVYDSVNI
+534 FDQPGVYDTVSI
-546 KFVENGKNYYIRIP
+546 RFVENGNNYYIRIP
-560 FSEYLPETTETFMK
+560 FSEYLPETTESFMK

-589 SKDAKELVKSAFDN
+589 SKDAIELVKSAFDN
-603 KLSISG
+603 KLSLSG

-624 EQRQTTLYDAYN
+624 EQRQTTLYDAYS
-636 NGTSRMDDVITNDT
+636 NGTSRMDDVITDAT
-650 KERTGFDKDV
+650 KEGAGFNKDV

-670 DTPVDPLKSFYQVNV
+670 DTPIDPLKSFYQINV
-685 RIQYSDDYVE
+685 RIHTENDLME

>member
-43 ISMIE
+43 IRMIE

-58 MSGGVSTTYLGA
+58 SMSGGVSTTYLGA

-75 LVLTFVFVTPVLMLM
+75 LVLTFVIVTPVLMLM

-125 QFIVYVCT
+125 QVIVYVCA
-133 VAGIVISIAVY
+133 VVGIVFSIAVY
-144 KKYFVYSVNTITW
+144 KKYFVYSVSTITW
-157 LIIGTFICN
+157 IIIGTFICN

-179 TGSLMSNICLTGI
+179 TGSLMSNICLKGI

-201 VMVTSGIS
+201 VMITGGIS
-209 ALFDYAS
+209 ALFDYVS
-216 HIQAVPLIGV
+216 NIQVVPVIGV

-234 VVGGALNG
+234 IVGGSMNG

-257 SLVLAIVYAVIG
+257 SLVLAIVYAAIG

-296 VIGFICMAVGFLL
+296 IIGFICMAVGFLL

-360 FTGLLWSGSIVMK
+360 FTGLLWSGSVVMK
-373 AYKPETSRIKYAVVE
+373 AYKPETSKIKYAVVE
-388 SNSYYHYYYSSDSL
+388 SSTNYINYSGSFA
-402 SDYYSTKTAQYRIK
+402 DYYNTKTAQYRIK
-416 DSDIIDILVNGYN
+416 DSDIIDVLVNGYN
-429 YCKDKTYTELSPS
+429 HCKDKTYVELSQN

-457 IGTRRAIAL
+457 IGTRRSIAL
-466 TEDDY
+466 VEDDY
-471 NNLMLKLGNDEEYQK
+471 KNLMLKLGADEEYQK

-492 EFKNV
+492 EYNNV
-497 SLTFNNDVNLSDS
+497 TLTFNNNVNLSDS
-510 DKQNIYNSLQSEI
+510 DKQNIYNCLQSEI
-523 KKVGYNQYIKS
+523 KRVGYNQYIKS
-534 FDQTGVYDSVNI
+534 FDQPGVYDTVSI
-546 KFVENGKNYYIRIP
+546 RFVENGNNYYIRIP
-560 FSEYLPETTETFMK
+560 FSEYLPETTESFMK

-589 SKDAKELVKSAFDN
+589 SKDAIELVKSAFDN
-603 KLSISG
+603 KLSLSG

-624 EQRQTTLYDAYN
+624 EHRQTTLYDAYS
-636 NGTSRMDDVITNDT
+636 NGTSRMDDVITDAT
-650 KERTGFDKDV
+650 KEGAGFNKDV

-670 DTPVDPLKSFYQVNV
+670 DTPIDPLKSFYQINV
-685 RIQYSDDYVE
+685 RIHTENDLME

>member
-43 ISMIE
+43 IRMIE

-58 MSGGVSTTYLGA
+58 SMSGGVSTTYLGA
-70 GDLWP
+70 GELWP

-125 QFIVYVCT
+125 QVIVYVCA
-133 VAGIVISIAVY
+133 VVGIVFSIAVY
-144 KKYFVYSVNTITW
+144 KKYFVYSVSTITW
-157 LIIGTFICN
+157 IIIGTFICN

-201 VMVTSGIS
+201 VMITGGIS
-209 ALFDYAS
+209 ALFDYVS
-216 HIQAVPLIGV
+216 NIQVVPVIGV

-234 VVGGALNG
+234 IVGGSMNG

-257 SLVLAIVYAVIG
+257 SLVLAIVYAAIG

-296 VIGFICMAVGFLL
+296 IIGFICMAVGFLL

-360 FTGLLWSGSIVMK
+360 FTGLLWSGSVVMK
-373 AYKPETSRIKYAVVE
+373 AYKPETSKIKYAVVE
-388 SNSYYHYYYSSDSL
+388 SSTYYSNYSGSFA
-402 SDYYSTKTAQYRIK
+402 DYYNTKTAQYRIK
-416 DSDIIDILVNGYN
+416 DSDIIDVLVNGYN
-429 YCKDKTYTELSPS
+429 HCKDKTYVELSQN

-457 IGTRRAIAL
+457 IGTRRSIAL
-466 TEDDY
+466 VEDDY
-471 NNLMLKLGNDEEYQK
+471 KNLMLKLGADEEYQK

-492 EFKNV
+492 EYNNV
-497 SLTFNNDVNLSDS
+497 TLTFNNAVNLSDS
-510 DKQNIYNSLQSEI
+510 DKQNIYNCLQSEI

-534 FDQTGVYDSVNI
+534 FDQTGVYDTVSI
-546 KFVENGKNYYIRIP
+546 RFVENGNNYYIRIP
-560 FSEYLPETTETFMK
+560 FSEYLPETTESFMK

-589 SKDAKELVKSAFDN
+589 SKDAIELVKSAFDN
-603 KLSISG
+603 KLSLSG

-636 NGTSRMDDVITNDT
+636 NGTSRMDDVITNAT
-650 KERTGFDKDV
+650 KEGAGFNKDV
-660 IIDKLNRLNA
+660 IIEKLNRLNA
-670 DTPVDPLKSFYQVNV
+670 DTPIDPLKSFYQINV
-685 RIQYSDDYVE
+685 RIHTENDLME

>member
-43 ISMIE
+43 IRMIE

-58 MSGGVSTTYLGA
+58 SMSGGVSTTYLGA
-70 GDLWP
+70 GELWP

-125 QFIVYVCT
+125 QVIVYVCA
-133 VAGIVISIAVY
+133 VVGIVISIAVY
-144 KKYFVYSVNTITW
+144 KKYFVYSVSTITW
-157 LIIGTFICN
+157 IIIGTFICN

-201 VMVTSGIS
+201 VMITGGIS
-209 ALFDYAS
+209 ALFDYVS
-216 HIQAVPLIGV
+216 NIQVVPVIGV

-234 VVGGALNG
+234 IVGGSMNG

-257 SLVLAIVYAVIG
+257 SLVLAIVYATIG

-296 VIGFICMAVGFLL
+296 IIGFICMAVGFLL

-360 FTGLLWSGSIVMK
+360 FTGLLWSGSVVMK
-373 AYKPETSRIKYAVVE
+373 AYKPETSKIKYAVVE
-388 SNSYYHYYYSSDSL
+388 SSTYYSNYSGSFA
-402 SDYYSTKTAQYRIK
+402 DYYNTKTSQYKIK
-416 DSDIIDILVNGYN
+416 DSDIIDVLVNGYN
-429 YCKDKTYTELSPS
+429 HCKDKTHVELSQN

-457 IGTRRAIAL
+457 IGTRRSIAL
-466 TEDDY
+466 VEDDY
-471 NNLMLKLGNDEEYQK
+471 KNLMLKLGADEEYQK

-492 EFKNV
+492 EYNNV
-497 SLTFNNDVNLSDS
+497 TLTFNNNVNLSDS
-510 DKQNIYNSLQSEI
+510 DKQNIYNCLQSEI

-534 FDQTGVYDSVNI
+534 FDQTGVYDTVSI
-546 KFVENGKNYYIRIP
+546 RFVENGNNYYIRIP
-560 FSEYLPETTETFMK
+560 FSEYLPETTESFMK

-589 SKDAKELVKSAFDN
+589 SKDAIELVKSAFDN
-603 KLSISG
+603 KLSLSG

-636 NGTSRMDDVITNDT
+636 NGTSRMDDVITNAT
-650 KERTGFDKDV
+650 KEGAGFNKDV
-660 IIDKLNRLNA
+660 IIEKLNRLNA
-670 DTPVDPLKSFYQVNV
+670 DTPIDPLKSFYQINV
-685 RIQYSDDYVE
+685 RIHTENDLME

>member
-43 ISMIE
+43 IRMIE

-58 MSGGVSTTYLGA
+58 SMSGGVSTTYLGA

-125 QFIVYVCT
+125 QVIVYVCA
-133 VAGIVISIAVY
+133 VVGIVFSIAVY
-144 KKYFVYSVNTITW
+144 KKYFVYSVSTITW
-157 LIIGTFICN
+157 IIIGTFICN

-201 VMVTSGIS
+201 VMITGGIS
-209 ALFDYAS
+209 ALFDYVS
-216 HIQAVPLIGV
+216 NIQVVPVIGV

-234 VVGGALNG
+234 IVGGSMNG

-257 SLVLAIVYAVIG
+257 SLVLAIVYAAIG

-296 VIGFICMAVGFLL
+296 IIGFICMAVGFLL

-360 FTGLLWSGSIVMK
+360 FTGLLWSGSVVMK
-373 AYKPETSRIKYAVVE
+373 AYKPETSKIKYAVVE
-388 SNSYYHYYYSSDSL
+388 SSTYYRDYSGSFA
-402 SDYYSTKTAQYRIK
+402 DYYNTKTAQYRIK
-416 DSDIIDILVNGYN
+416 DSDIIDVLVNGYN
-429 YCKDKTYTELSPS
+429 HCKDKTYVELSQN

-457 IGTRRAIAL
+457 IGTRRSIAL
-466 TEDDY
+466 VEDDY
-471 NNLMLKLGNDEEYQK
+471 KNLMLKLGADEEYQK

-492 EFKNV
+492 EYNNV
-497 SLTFNNDVNLSDS
+497 TLTFNNNVNLSDS
-510 DKQNIYNSLQSEI
+510 DKQNIYNCLQSEI
-523 KKVGYNQYIKS
+523 KRVGYNQYIKS
-534 FDQTGVYDSVNI
+534 FDQPGVYDTVSI
-546 KFVENGKNYYIRIP
+546 RFVENGNNYYIRIP
-560 FSEYLPETTETFMK
+560 FSEYLPETTESFMK

-589 SKDAKELVKSAFDN
+589 SKDAIELVKSAFDN
-603 KLSISG
+603 KLSLSG

-636 NGTSRMDDVITNDT
+636 NGTSRMDDVITNAT
-650 KERTGFDKDV
+650 KEGAGFNKDV
-660 IIDKLNRLNA
+660 IIEKLNRLNA
-670 DTPVDPLKSFYQVNV
+670 DTPIDPLKSFYQINV
-685 RIQYSDDYVE
+685 RIHTENDLME

>member
-43 ISMIE
+43 IRMIE
-48 YTKEGISVNG
+48 YSKEGISVNG
-58 MSGGVSTTYLGA
+58 SMSGGVSTTYLGA
-70 GDLWP
+70 GTLWP

-125 QFIVYVCT
+125 QVIVYVCA
-133 VAGIVISIAVY
+133 VVGIVFSIAVY
-144 KKYFVYSVNTITW
+144 KKYFVYSVSTITW
-157 LIIGTFICN
+157 IIIGTFICN

-201 VMVTSGIS
+201 VMITGGIS
-209 ALFDYAS
+209 ALFDYVS
-216 HIQAVPLIGV
+216 NIQVVPVIGV

-234 VVGGALNG
+234 IVGGSMNG

-257 SLVLAIVYAVIG
+257 SLVLAIVYAAIG

-296 VIGFICMAVGFLL
+296 IIGFICMAVGFLL

-346 TGISSVIALAAAGI
+346 TGISSVIALAATGI
-360 FTGLLWSGSIVMK
+360 FTGLLWSGSVVMK
-373 AYKPETSRIKYAVVE
+373 AYKPETSKIKYAVVE
-388 SNSYYHYYYSSDSL
+388 SSTYYRDYSGSFA
-402 SDYYSTKTAQYRIK
+402 DYYNTKTAQYRIK
-416 DSDIIDILVNGYN
+416 DSDIIDVLVNGYN
-429 YCKDKTYTELSPS
+429 HCKDKTYVELSQN

-457 IGTRRAIAL
+457 IGTRRSIAL
-466 TEDDY
+466 VEDDY
-471 NNLMLKLGNDEEYQK
+471 KNLMLKLGADEEYQK

-492 EFKNV
+492 EYNNV
-497 SLTFNNDVNLSDS
+497 TLTFNNNVNLSDS
-510 DKQNIYNSLQSEI
+510 DKQNIYNCLQSEI

-534 FDQTGVYDSVNI
+534 FDQTGVYDTVSI
-546 KFVENGKNYYIRIP
+546 RFVENGNNYYIRIP
-560 FSEYLPETTETFMK
+560 FSEYLPETTESFMK

-589 SKDAKELVKSAFDN
+589 SKDAIELVKSAFDN
-603 KLSISG
+603 KLSLSG

-636 NGTSRMDDVITNDT
+636 NGTSRMDDVITNAT
-650 KERTGFDKDV
+650 KEGAGFNKDV
-660 IIDKLNRLNA
+660 IIEKLNRLNA
-670 DTPVDPLKSFYQVNV
+670 DTPIDPLKSFYQINV
-685 RIQYSDDYVE
+685 RIHTENDLME

>member
-29 LITLFSVLSIVSQG
+29 LITLFSVLAIVSQG

-58 MSGGVSTTYLGA
+58 SMSGGVSTTYLGA

-125 QFIVYVCT
+125 QVIVYVCA
-133 VAGIVISIAVY
+133 VVGVVISIAVY
-144 KKYFVYSVNTITW
+144 KKYFVYSVSTITW
-157 LIIGTFICN
+157 IIIGTFICN

-201 VMVTSGIS
+201 VMITGGIS
-209 ALFDYAS
+209 ALFDYVS
-216 HIQAVPLIGV
+216 NIQVVPVIGV

-234 VVGGALNG
+234 IVGGSMNG

-257 SLVLAIVYAVIG
+257 SLVLAIVYAAIG

-296 VIGFICMAVGFLL
+296 IIGFICMAVGFLL

-360 FTGLLWSGSIVMK
+360 FTGLLWSGSVVMK
-373 AYKPETSRIKYAVVE
+373 AYKPETSKIKYAVVE
-388 SNSYYHYYYSSDSL
+388 SSTYYRDYSGSFA
-402 SDYYSTKTAQYRIK
+402 DYYNTKTSQYKIK
-416 DSDIIDILVNGYN
+416 DSDIIDVLVNGYN
-429 YCKDKTYTELSPS
+429 HCKDKTHVELSQN

-457 IGTRRAIAL
+457 IGTRRSIAL
-466 TEDDY
+466 VEDDY
-471 NNLMLKLGNDEEYQK
+471 KNLMLKLGADEEYQK

-492 EFKNV
+492 EYNNV
-497 SLTFNNDVNLSDS
+497 TLTFNNAVNLSDS
-510 DKQNIYNSLQSEI
+510 DKQNIYNCLQSEI

-534 FDQTGVYDSVNI
+534 FDQTGVYDNVNI
-546 KFVENGKNYYIRIP
+546 KFVENGNNYYIRIP
-560 FSEYLPETTETFMK
+560 FSEYLPETTESFMK

-603 KLSISG
+603 KLSLSG

-624 EQRQTTLYDAYN
+624 EQRQTTLYDAYS
-636 NGTSRMDDVITNDT
+636 NGTSRMDDVITDAT
-650 KERTGFDKDV
+650 KEGAGLNKDV

-670 DTPVDPLKSFYQVNV
+670 DTPIDPLKSFYQINV
-685 RIQYSDDYVE
+685 RIHTENDLME

>member
-43 ISMIE
+43 IRMIE

-58 MSGGVSTTYLGA
+58 SMSGGVSTTYLGA

-125 QFIVYVCT
+125 QVIVYVCA
-133 VAGIVISIAVY
+133 VVGIVISIAVY
-144 KKYFVYSVNTITW
+144 KKYFVYSVSTITW
-157 LIIGTFICN
+157 IIIGTFICN

-201 VMVTSGIS
+201 VMITGGIS
-209 ALFDYAS
+209 ALFDYVS
-216 HIQAVPLIGV
+216 NIQVVPVIGV

-234 VVGGALNG
+234 IVGGSMNG

-257 SLVLAIVYAVIG
+257 SLVLAIVYAAIG

-296 VIGFICMAVGFLL
+296 IIGFICMAVGFLL

-360 FTGLLWSGSIVMK
+360 FTGLLWSGSVVMK
-373 AYKPETSRIKYAVVE
+373 AYKPETSKIKYAVVE
-388 SNSYYHYYYSSDSL
+388 SSTYYSNYSGSFA
-402 SDYYSTKTAQYRIK
+402 DYYNTKTAQYRIK
-416 DSDIIDILVNGYN
+416 DSDIIDVLVNGYN
-429 YCKDKTYTELSPS
+429 HCKDKTYVELSQN

-457 IGTRRAIAL
+457 IGTRRSIAL
-466 TEDDY
+466 VEDDY
-471 NNLMLKLGNDEEYQK
+471 KNLMLKLGADEEYQK

-492 EFKNV
+492 EYNNV
-497 SLTFNNDVNLSDS
+497 TLTFNNNVNLSDS
-510 DKQNIYNSLQSEI
+510 DKQNIYNCLQSEI
-523 KKVGYNQYIKS
+523 KRVGYNQYIKS
-534 FDQTGVYDSVNI
+534 FDQPGVYDTVSI
-546 KFVENGKNYYIRIP
+546 RFVENGNNYYIRIP
-560 FSEYLPETTETFMK
+560 FSEYLPETTESFMK

-589 SKDAKELVKSAFDN
+589 SKDAIELVKSAFDN
-603 KLSISG
+603 KLSLSG

-636 NGTSRMDDVITNDT
+636 NGTSRMDDVITNAT
-650 KERTGFDKDV
+650 KEGAGFNKDV

-670 DTPVDPLKSFYQVNV
+670 DTPIDPLKSFYQINV
-685 RIQYSDDYVE
+685 RIHTENDLME

>member
-43 ISMIE
+43 IRMIE

-58 MSGGVSTTYLGA
+58 SMSGGVSTTYLGA

-75 LVLTFVFVTPVLMLM
+75 LVLTFVFATPVLMLM

-115 LTKLSAVFTW
+115 LTKLSAVFAW
-125 QFIVYVCT
+125 QIIVYVCA
-133 VAGIVISIAVY
+133 VVGIVFSIAVY
-144 KKYFVYSVNTITW
+144 KKYFVYSVSTITW
-157 LIIGTFICN
+157 IIIGTFICN

-201 VMVTSGIS
+201 VMITGGIS
-209 ALFDYAS
+209 ALFDYVS
-216 HIQAVPLIGV
+216 NIQVVPVIGV

-234 VVGGALNG
+234 IVGGSMNG

-257 SLVLAIVYAVIG
+257 SLVLAIVYAAIG

-296 VIGFICMAVGFLL
+296 IIGFICMAVGFLL
-309 LLIERDIISMIIF
+309 LLIERDIISMIVF

-360 FTGLLWSGSIVMK
+360 FTGLLWSGSVVMK
-373 AYKPETSRIKYAVVE
+373 AYKPETSKIKYAVVE
-388 SNSYYHYYYSSDSL
+388 SSTYYSNYSGSFA
-402 SDYYSTKTAQYRIK
+402 DYYNTKTSQYKIK
-416 DSDIIDILVNGYN
+416 DSDIIDVLVNGYN
-429 YCKDKTYTELSPS
+429 HCKDKTYVELSQN

-457 IGTRRAIAL
+457 IGTRRSIAL
-466 TEDDY
+466 VEDDY
-471 NNLMLKLGNDEEYQK
+471 KNLMLKLGADEEYQK

-492 EFKNV
+492 EYNNV
-497 SLTFNNDVNLSDS
+497 TLTFNNNVNLSDS
-510 DKQNIYNSLQSEI
+510 DKQNIYNCLQSEI
-523 KKVGYNQYIKS
+523 KRVGYNQYIKS
-534 FDQTGVYDSVNI
+534 FDQPGVYDTVSI
-546 KFVENGKNYYIRIP
+546 RFVENGNNYYIRIP
-560 FSEYLPETTETFMK
+560 FSEYLPETTESFMK

-589 SKDAKELVKSAFDN
+589 SKDAIELVKSAFDN
-603 KLSISG
+603 KLSLSG

-636 NGTSRMDDVITNDT
+636 NGTSRMDDVITNAT
-650 KERTGFDKDV
+650 KEGAGFNKDV
-660 IIDKLNRLNA
+660 IIEKLNRLNA
-670 DTPVDPLKSFYQVNV
+670 DTPIDPLKSFYQINV
-685 RIQYSDDYVE
+685 RIHTENDLME

>member
-43 ISMIE
+43 IRMIE

-58 MSGGVSTTYLGA
+58 SMSGGVSTTYLGA

-75 LVLTFVFVTPVLMLM
+75 LVLTFVIVTPVLMLM

-115 LTKLSAVFTW
+115 LTKLSAVFAW
-125 QFIVYVCT
+125 QIIVYVCA
-133 VAGIVISIAVY
+133 VVGIVFSIAVY
-144 KKYFVYSVNTITW
+144 KKYFVYSVSTITW
-157 LIIGTFICN
+157 IIIGTFICN

-201 VMVTSGIS
+201 VMITGGIS
-209 ALFDYAS
+209 ALFDYVS
-216 HIQAVPLIGV
+216 NIQVVPVIGV

-234 VVGGALNG
+234 IVGGSMNG

-257 SLVLAIVYAVIG
+257 SLVLAIVYATIG

-296 VIGFICMAVGFLL
+296 IIGFICMAVGFLL

-360 FTGLLWSGSIVMK
+360 FTGLLWSGSVVMK
-373 AYKPETSRIKYAVVE
+373 AYKPETSKIKYAVVE
-388 SNSYYHYYYSSDSL
+388 SSTYYSNYSGSFA
-402 SDYYSTKTAQYRIK
+402 DYYNTKTSQYKIK
-416 DSDIIDILVNGYN
+416 DSDIIDVLVNGYN
-429 YCKDKTYTELSPS
+429 HCKDKTYVELSQN

-457 IGTRRAIAL
+457 IGTRRSIAL
-466 TEDDY
+466 VEDDY
-471 NNLMLKLGNDEEYQK
+471 KNLMLKLGADEEYQK

-492 EFKNV
+492 EYNNV
-497 SLTFNNDVNLSDS
+497 TLTFNNNVNLSDS
-510 DKQNIYNSLQSEI
+510 DKQNIYNCLQSEI
-523 KKVGYNQYIKS
+523 KRVGYNQYIKS
-534 FDQTGVYDSVNI
+534 FDQPGVYDTVSI
-546 KFVENGKNYYIRIP
+546 RFVENGNNYYIRIP
-560 FSEYLPETTETFMK
+560 FSEYLPETTESFMK

-589 SKDAKELVKSAFDN
+589 SKDAIELVKSAFDN
-603 KLSISG
+603 KLSLSG

-636 NGTSRMDDVITNDT
+636 NGTSRMDDVITNAT
-650 KERTGFDKDV
+650 KEGAGFNKDV
-660 IIDKLNRLNA
+660 IIEKLNRLNA
-670 DTPVDPLKSFYQVNV
+670 DTPIDPLKSFYQINV
-685 RIQYSDDYVE
+685 RIHTENDLME

>member
-43 ISMIE
+43 IRMIE

-58 MSGGVSTTYLGA
+58 SMSGGVSTTYLGA

-75 LVLTFVFVTPVLMLM
+75 LVLTFVFATPVLMLM

-125 QFIVYVCT
+125 QVIVYVCA
-133 VAGIVISIAVY
+133 VVGIVISIAVY
-144 KKYFVYSVNTITW
+144 KKYFVYSVSTITW
-157 LIIGTFICN
+157 IIIGTFICN

-201 VMVTSGIS
+201 VMITGGIS
-209 ALFDYAS
+209 ALFDYVS
-216 HIQAVPLIGV
+216 NIQVVPVIGV

-234 VVGGALNG
+234 IVGGSMNG

-257 SLVLAIVYAVIG
+257 SLVLAIVYAAIG

-296 VIGFICMAVGFLL
+296 IIGFICMAVGFLL

-360 FTGLLWSGSIVMK
+360 FTGLLWSGSVVMK
-373 AYKPETSRIKYAVVE
+373 AYKPETSKIKYAVVE
-388 SNSYYHYYYSSDSL
+388 SSTYYSNYSGSFA
-402 SDYYSTKTAQYRIK
+402 DYYNTKTAQYRIK
-416 DSDIIDILVNGYN
+416 DSDIIDVLVNGYN
-429 YCKDKTYTELSPS
+429 HCKDKTYVELSQN

-457 IGTRRAIAL
+457 IGTRRSIAL
-466 TEDDY
+466 VEDDY
-471 NNLMLKLGNDEEYQK
+471 KNLMLKLGADEEYQK

-492 EFKNV
+492 EYNNV
-497 SLTFNNDVNLSDS
+497 TLTFNNNVNLSDS
-510 DKQNIYNSLQSEI
+510 DKQNIYNCLQSEI
-523 KKVGYNQYIKS
+523 KRVGYNQYIKS
-534 FDQTGVYDSVNI
+534 FDQPGVYDTVSI
-546 KFVENGKNYYIRIP
+546 RFVENGNNYYIRIP
-560 FSEYLPETTETFMK
+560 FSEYLPETTESFMK

-589 SKDAKELVKSAFDN
+589 SKDAIELVKSAFDN
-603 KLSISG
+603 KLSLSG

-636 NGTSRMDDVITNDT
+636 NGTSRMDDVITNAT
-650 KERTGFDKDV
+650 KEGAGFNKDV
-660 IIDKLNRLNA
+660 IIEKLNRLNA
-670 DTPVDPLKSFYQVNV
+670 DTPIDPLKSFYQINV
-685 RIQYSDDYVE
+685 RIHTENDLME

>member
-43 ISMIE
+43 IRMIE

-58 MSGGVSTTYLGA
+58 SMSGGVSTTYLGA
-70 GDLWP
+70 GELWP

-125 QFIVYVCT
+125 QVIVYVCA
-133 VAGIVISIAVY
+133 VVGIVISIAVY
-144 KKYFVYSVNTITW
+144 KKYFVYSVSTITW
-157 LIIGTFICN
+157 IIIGTFICN

-201 VMVTSGIS
+201 VMITGGIS
-209 ALFDYAS
+209 ALFDYVS
-216 HIQAVPLIGV
+216 NIQVVPVIGV

-234 VVGGALNG
+234 IVGGSMNG

-257 SLVLAIVYAVIG
+257 SLVLAIVYATIG

-296 VIGFICMAVGFLL
+296 IIGFICMAVGFLL

-360 FTGLLWSGSIVMK
+360 FTGLLWSGSVVMK
-373 AYKPETSRIKYAVVE
+373 AYKPETSKIKYAVVE
-388 SNSYYHYYYSSDSL
+388 SSTYYSNYSGSFA
-402 SDYYSTKTAQYRIK
+402 DYYNTKTAQYRIK
-416 DSDIIDILVNGYN
+416 DSDIIDVLVNGYN
-429 YCKDKTYTELSPS
+429 HCKDKTYVELSQN

-457 IGTRRAIAL
+457 IGTRRSIAL
-466 TEDDY
+466 VEDDY
-471 NNLMLKLGNDEEYQK
+471 KNLMLKLGADEEYQK

-492 EFKNV
+492 EYNNV
-497 SLTFNNDVNLSDS
+497 TLTFNNNVNLSDS
-510 DKQNIYNSLQSEI
+510 DKQNIYNCLQSEI
-523 KKVGYNQYIKS
+523 KRVGYNQYIKS
-534 FDQTGVYDSVNI
+534 FDQPGVYDTVSI
-546 KFVENGKNYYIRIP
+546 RFVENGNNYYIRIP
-560 FSEYLPETTETFMK
+560 FSEYLPETTESFMK

-589 SKDAKELVKSAFDN
+589 SKDAIELVKSAFDN
-603 KLSISG
+603 KLSLSG

-636 NGTSRMDDVITNDT
+636 NGTSRMDDVITNAT
-650 KERTGFDKDV
+650 KEGAGFNKDV
-660 IIDKLNRLNA
+660 IIEKLNRLNA
-670 DTPVDPLKSFYQVNV
+670 DTPIDPLKSFYQINV
-685 RIQYSDDYVE
+685 RIHTENDLME

>member
-43 ISMIE
+43 IRMIE

-58 MSGGVSTTYLGA
+58 SMSGGVSTTYLGA
-70 GDLWP
+70 GALWP

-125 QFIVYVCT
+125 QVIVYVCA
-133 VAGIVISIAVY
+133 VVGIVFSIAVY
-144 KKYFVYSVNTITW
+144 KKYFVYSVSTITW
-157 LIIGTFICN
+157 IIIGTFICN

-201 VMVTSGIS
+201 VMITGGIS
-209 ALFDYAS
+209 ALFDYVS
-216 HIQAVPLIGV
+216 NIQVVPVIGV

-234 VVGGALNG
+234 IVGGSMNG

-257 SLVLAIVYAVIG
+257 SLVLAIVYAAIG

-360 FTGLLWSGSIVMK
+360 FTGLLWSGSVVMK
-373 AYKPETSRIKYAVVE
+373 AYKPETSKIKYAVVE
-388 SNSYYHYYYSSDSL
+388 SSTYYSNYSGSFA
-402 SDYYSTKTAQYRIK
+402 DYYNTKTAQYRIK
-416 DSDIIDILVNGYN
+416 DSDIIDVLVNGYN
-429 YCKDKTYTELSPS
+429 HCKDKTHVELSQN

-457 IGTRRAIAL
+457 IGTRRSIAL
-466 TEDDY
+466 VEDDY
-471 NNLMLKLGNDEEYQK
+471 KNLMLKLGADEEYQK

-492 EFKNV
+492 EYNNV
-497 SLTFNNDVNLSDS
+497 TLTFNNNVNLSDS
-510 DKQNIYNSLQSEI
+510 DKQNIYNCLQSEI
-523 KKVGYNQYIKS
+523 KRVGYNQYIKS
-534 FDQTGVYDSVNI
+534 FDQPGVYDTVSI
-546 KFVENGKNYYIRIP
+546 RFVENGNNYYIRIP
-560 FSEYLPETTETFMK
+560 FSEYLPETTESFMK

-589 SKDAKELVKSAFDN
+589 SKDAIELVKSAFDN
-603 KLSISG
+603 KLSLSG

-636 NGTSRMDDVITNDT
+636 NGTSRMDDVITNAT
-650 KERTGFDKDV
+650 KEGAGFNKDV
-660 IIDKLNRLNA
+660 IIEKLNRLNA
-670 DTPVDPLKSFYQVNV
+670 DTPIDPLKSFYQINV
-685 RIQYSDDYVE
+685 RIHTENDLME

>member
-43 ISMIE
+43 IRMIE

-58 MSGGVSTTYLGA
+58 SMSGGVSTTYLGA

-125 QFIVYVCT
+125 QVIVYVCA
-133 VAGIVISIAVY
+133 VVGIVFSIAVY
-144 KKYFVYSVNTITW
+144 KKYFVYSVSTITW
-157 LIIGTFICN
+157 IIIGTFICN

-201 VMVTSGIS
+201 VMITGGIS
-209 ALFDYAS
+209 ALFDYVS
-216 HIQAVPLIGV
+216 NIQVVPVIGV

-234 VVGGALNG
+234 IVGGSMNG

-257 SLVLAIVYAVIG
+257 SLVLAIVYAAIG

-296 VIGFICMAVGFLL
+296 IIGFICMAVGFLL

-360 FTGLLWSGSIVMK
+360 FTGLLWSGSVVMK
-373 AYKPETSRIKYAVVE
+373 AYKPETSKIKYAVVE
-388 SNSYYHYYYSSDSL
+388 SSTYYSNYSGSFA
-402 SDYYSTKTAQYRIK
+402 DYYNTKTAQYRIK
-416 DSDIIDILVNGYN
+416 DSDIIDVLVNGYN
-429 YCKDKTYTELSPS
+429 HCKDKTYVELSQN

-457 IGTRRAIAL
+457 IGTRRSIAL
-466 TEDDY
+466 VEDDY
-471 NNLMLKLGNDEEYQK
+471 KNLMLKLGADEEYQK

-492 EFKNV
+492 EYNNV
-497 SLTFNNDVNLSDS
+497 TLTFNNNVNLSDS
-510 DKQNIYNSLQSEI
+510 DKQNIYNCLQSEI
-523 KKVGYNQYIKS
+523 KRVGYNQYIKS
-534 FDQTGVYDSVNI
+534 FDQPGVYDTVSI
-546 KFVENGKNYYIRIP
+546 RFVDNGNNYYIRIP
-560 FSEYLPETTETFMK
+560 FSEYLPETTESFMK

-589 SKDAKELVKSAFDN
+589 SKDAIELVKSAFDN
-603 KLSISG
+603 KLSLSG

-636 NGTSRMDDVITNDT
+636 NGTSRMDDVITNAT
-650 KERTGFDKDV
+650 KEGAGFNKDV

-670 DTPVDPLKSFYQVNV
+670 DTPIDPLKSFYQINV
-685 RIQYSDDYVE
+685 RIHTENDLME

>member
-43 ISMIE
+43 IRMIE

-58 MSGGVSTTYLGA
+58 SMSGGVSTTYLGA

-125 QFIVYVCT
+125 QVIVYVCA
-133 VAGIVISIAVY
+133 VVGIVFSIAVY
-144 KKYFVYSVNTITW
+144 KKYFVYSVSTITW
-157 LIIGTFICN
+157 IIIGTFICN

-201 VMVTSGIS
+201 VMITGGIS
-209 ALFDYAS
+209 ALFDYVS
-216 HIQAVPLIGV
+216 NIQVVPVIGV

-234 VVGGALNG
+234 IVGGSMNG

-257 SLVLAIVYAVIG
+257 SLVLAIVYAAIG

-296 VIGFICMAVGFLL
+296 IIGFICMAVGFLL

-360 FTGLLWSGSIVMK
+360 FTGLLWSGSVVMK
-373 AYKPETSRIKYAVVE
+373 AYKPETSKIKYAVVE
-388 SNSYYHYYYSSDSL
+388 SSTYYSNYSGSFA
-402 SDYYSTKTAQYRIK
+402 DYYNTKTSQYKIK
-416 DSDIIDILVNGYN
+416 DSDIIDVLVNGYN
-429 YCKDKTYTELSPS
+429 HCKDKTYVELSQN

-457 IGTRRAIAL
+457 IGTRRSIAL
-466 TEDDY
+466 VEDDY
-471 NNLMLKLGNDEEYQK
+471 KNLMLKLGADEEYQK

-492 EFKNV
+492 EYNNV
-497 SLTFNNDVNLSDS
+497 TLTFNNNVNLSDS
-510 DKQNIYNSLQSEI
+510 DKQNIYNCLQSEI
-523 KKVGYNQYIKS
+523 KRVGYNQYIKS
-534 FDQTGVYDSVNI
+534 FDQPGVYDTVSI
-546 KFVENGKNYYIRIP
+546 RFVENGNNYYIRIP
-560 FSEYLPETTETFMK
+560 FSEYLPETTESFMK

-589 SKDAKELVKSAFDN
+589 SKDAIELVKSAFDN
-603 KLSISG
+603 KLSLSG

-636 NGTSRMDDVITNDT
+636 NGTSRMDDVITNAT
-650 KERTGFDKDV
+650 KEGAGFNKDV
-660 IIDKLNRLNA
+660 IIEKLNRLNA
-670 DTPVDPLKSFYQVNV
+670 DTPIDPLKSFYQINV
-685 RIQYSDDYVE
+685 RIHTENVLME

>member
-43 ISMIE
+43 IRMIE

-58 MSGGVSTTYLGA
+58 SMSGGVSTTYLGA

-125 QFIVYVCT
+125 QVIVYVCA
-133 VAGIVISIAVY
+133 VVGIVISIAVY
-144 KKYFVYSVNTITW
+144 KKYFVYSVSTITW
-157 LIIGTFICN
+157 IIIGTFICN

-201 VMVTSGIS
+201 VMITSGIS
-209 ALFDYAS
+209 ALFDYVS
-216 HIQAVPLIGV
+216 NIQVVPVIGV

-234 VVGGALNG
+234 IVGGSMNG

-257 SLVLAIVYAVIG
+257 SLVLAIVYAAIG

-296 VIGFICMAVGFLL
+296 IIGFICMAVGFLL

-360 FTGLLWSGSIVMK
+360 FTGLLWSGSVVMK
-373 AYKPETSRIKYAVVE
+373 AYKPETSKIKYAVVE
-388 SNSYYHYYYSSDSL
+388 SSTYYRDYSGSFA
-402 SDYYSTKTAQYRIK
+402 DYYNTKTSQYKIK
-416 DSDIIDILVNGYN
+416 DSDIIDVLVNGYN
-429 YCKDKTYTELSPS
+429 HCKDKTHVELSQN

-457 IGTRRAIAL
+457 IGTRRSIAL
-466 TEDDY
+466 VEDDY
-471 NNLMLKLGNDEEYQK
+471 KNLMLKLGADEEYQK

-492 EFKNV
+492 EYNNV
-497 SLTFNNDVNLSDS
+497 TLTFNNAVNLSDS
-510 DKQNIYNSLQSEI
+510 DKQNIYNCLQSEI
-523 KKVGYNQYIKS
+523 KRVGYNQYIKS
-534 FDQTGVYDSVNI
+534 FDQPGVYDTVSI
-546 KFVENGKNYYIRIP
+546 RFVENGNNYYIRIP
-560 FSEYLPETTETFMK
+560 FSEYLPETTESFMK

-589 SKDAKELVKSAFDN
+589 SKDAIELVKSAFDN
-603 KLSISG
+603 KLSLSG

-636 NGTSRMDDVITNDT
+636 NGTSRMDDVITNAT
-650 KERTGFDKDV
+650 KEGAGFNKDV
-660 IIDKLNRLNA
+660 IIEKLNRLNA
-670 DTPVDPLKSFYQVNV
+670 DTPIDPLKSFYQINV
-685 RIQYSDDYVE
+685 RIHTENDLME

>member
-43 ISMIE
+43 IRMIE

-58 MSGGVSTTYLGA
+58 SMSGGVSTTYLGA

-125 QFIVYVCT
+125 QVIVYVCA
-133 VAGIVISIAVY
+133 VVGIVFSIAVY
-144 KKYFVYSVNTITW
+144 KKYFVYSVSTITW
-157 LIIGTFICN
+157 IIIGTFICN

-201 VMVTSGIS
+201 VMITGGIS
-209 ALFDYAS
+209 ALFDYVS
-216 HIQAVPLIGV
+216 NIQVVPVIGV

-234 VVGGALNG
+234 IVGGSMNG

-257 SLVLAIVYAVIG
+257 SLVLAIVYAAIG

-296 VIGFICMAVGFLL
+296 IIGFICMAVGFLL

-360 FTGLLWSGSIVMK
+360 FTGLLWSGSVVMK
-373 AYKPETSRIKYAVVE
+373 AYKPETSKIKYAVVE
-388 SNSYYHYYYSSDSL
+388 SSTYYSNYSGSFA
-402 SDYYSTKTAQYRIK
+402 DYYNTKTAQYRIK
-416 DSDIIDILVNGYN
+416 DSDIIDVLVNGYN
-429 YCKDKTYTELSPS
+429 HCKDKTYVELSQN

-457 IGTRRAIAL
+457 IGTRRSIAL
-466 TEDDY
+466 VEDDY
-471 NNLMLKLGNDEEYQK
+471 KNLMLKLGADEEYQK

-492 EFKNV
+492 EYNNV
-497 SLTFNNDVNLSDS
+497 TLTFNNNVNLSDS
-510 DKQNIYNSLQSEI
+510 DKQNIYNCLQSEI
-523 KKVGYNQYIKS
+523 KRVGYNQYIKS
-534 FDQTGVYDSVNI
+534 FDQPGVYDTVSI
-546 KFVENGKNYYIRIP
+546 RFVENGNNYYIRIP
-560 FSEYLPETTETFMK
+560 FSEYLPETTESFMK

-603 KLSISG
+603 KLSLSG

-624 EQRQTTLYDAYN
+624 EQRQTTLYDAYS
-636 NGTSRMDDVITNDT
+636 NGTSRMDDVITDAT
-650 KERTGFDKDV
+650 KEGAGFNKDV

-670 DTPVDPLKSFYQVNV
+670 DTPIDPLKSFYQINV
-685 RIQYSDDYVE
+685 RIHTENDLME

>member
-43 ISMIE
+43 IRMIE

-58 MSGGVSTTYLGA
+58 SMSGGVSTTYLGA

-125 QFIVYVCT
+125 QVIVYVCA
-133 VAGIVISIAVY
+133 VVGIVFSIAVY
-144 KKYFVYSVNTITW
+144 KKYFVYSVSTITW
-157 LIIGTFICN
+157 IIIGTFICN

-201 VMVTSGIS
+201 VMITGGIS
-209 ALFDYAS
+209 ALFDYVS
-216 HIQAVPLIGV
+216 NIQVVPVIGV

-234 VVGGALNG
+234 IVGGSMNG

-257 SLVLAIVYAVIG
+257 SLVLAIVYAAIG

-360 FTGLLWSGSIVMK
+360 FTGLLWSGSVVMK
-373 AYKPETSRIKYAVVE
+373 AYKPETSKIKYAVVE
-388 SNSYYHYYYSSDSL
+388 SSTYYSNYSGSFA
-402 SDYYSTKTAQYRIK
+402 DYYNTKTAQYRIK
-416 DSDIIDILVNGYN
+416 DSDIIDVLVNGYN
-429 YCKDKTYTELSPS
+429 HCKDKTYVELSQN

-457 IGTRRAIAL
+457 IGTRRSIAL
-466 TEDDY
+466 VEDDY
-471 NNLMLKLGNDEEYQK
+471 KNLMLKLGADEEYQK

-492 EFKNV
+492 EYNNV
-497 SLTFNNDVNLSDS
+497 TLTFNNNVNLSDS
-510 DKQNIYNSLQSEI
+510 DKQNIYNCLQSEI
-523 KKVGYNQYIKS
+523 KRVGYNQYIKS
-534 FDQTGVYDSVNI
+534 FDQPGVYDTVSI
-546 KFVENGKNYYIRIP
+546 RFVENGNNYYIRIP
-560 FSEYLPETTETFMK
+560 FSEYLPETTESFMK

-589 SKDAKELVKSAFDN
+589 SKDAIELVKSAFDN
-603 KLSISG
+603 KLSLSG

-636 NGTSRMDDVITNDT
+636 NGTSRMDDVITNAT
-650 KERTGFDKDV
+650 KEGAGFNKDV
-660 IIDKLNRLNA
+660 IIEKLNRLNA
-670 DTPVDPLKSFYQVNV
+670 DTPVDPLKSFYQINV
-685 RIQYSDDYVE
+685 RIHTENDLME

>member
-43 ISMIE
+43 IRMIE

-58 MSGGVSTTYLGA
+58 SMSGGVSTTYLGA

-125 QFIVYVCT
+125 QVIVYVCA
-133 VAGIVISIAVY
+133 VVGIVFSIAVY
-144 KKYFVYSVNTITW
+144 KKYFVYSVSTITW
-157 LIIGTFICN
+157 IIIGTFICN

-201 VMVTSGIS
+201 VMITSGIS
-209 ALFDYAS
+209 ALFDYVS
-216 HIQAVPLIGV
+216 NIQVVPVIGV

-234 VVGGALNG
+234 IVGGSMNG

-257 SLVLAIVYAVIG
+257 SLVLAIVYAAIG

-296 VIGFICMAVGFLL
+296 IIGFICMAVGFLL

-360 FTGLLWSGSIVMK
+360 FTGLLWSGSVVMK
-373 AYKPETSRIKYAVVE
+373 AYKPETSKIKYAVVE
-388 SNSYYHYYYSSDSL
+388 SSTYYRDYSGSFA
-402 SDYYSTKTAQYRIK
+402 DYYNTKTSQYKIK
-416 DSDIIDILVNGYN
+416 DSDIIDVLVNGYN
-429 YCKDKTYTELSPS
+429 HCKDKTHVELSQN

-457 IGTRRAIAL
+457 IGTRRSIAL
-466 TEDDY
+466 VEDDY
-471 NNLMLKLGNDEEYQK
+471 KNLMLKLGADEEYQK

-492 EFKNV
+492 EYNNV
-497 SLTFNNDVNLSDS
+497 TLTFNNAVNLSDS
-510 DKQNIYNSLQSEI
+510 DKQNIYNCLQSEI
-523 KKVGYNQYIKS
+523 KRVGYNQYIKS
-534 FDQTGVYDSVNI
+534 FDQPGVYDTVSI
-546 KFVENGKNYYIRIP
+546 RFVENGNNYYIRIP
-560 FSEYLPETTETFMK
+560 FSEYLPETTESFMK

-589 SKDAKELVKSAFDN
+589 SKDAIELVKSAFDN
-603 KLSISG
+603 KLSLSG

-636 NGTSRMDDVITNDT
+636 NGTSRMDDVITNAT
-650 KERTGFDKDV
+650 KEGAGFNKDV
-660 IIDKLNRLNA
+660 IIEKLNRLNA
-670 DTPVDPLKSFYQVNV
+670 DTPIDPLKSFYQINV
-685 RIQYSDDYVE
+685 RIHTENDLME

>member
-43 ISMIE
+43 IRMIE

-58 MSGGVSTTYLGA
+58 SMSGGVSTTYLGA

-125 QFIVYVCT
+125 QVIVYVCA
-133 VAGIVISIAVY
+133 VVGIVFSIAVY
-144 KKYFVYSVNTITW
+144 KKYFVYSVSTITW
-157 LIIGTFICN
+157 IIIGTFICN

-201 VMVTSGIS
+201 VMITGGIS
-209 ALFDYAS
+209 ALFDYVS
-216 HIQAVPLIGV
+216 NIQVVPVIGV

-234 VVGGALNG
+234 IVGGSMNG

-257 SLVLAIVYAVIG
+257 SLVLAIVYAAIG

-296 VIGFICMAVGFLL
+296 IIGFICMAVGFLL

-360 FTGLLWSGSIVMK
+360 FTGLLWSGSVVMK
-373 AYKPETSRIKYAVVE
+373 AYKPETSKIKYAVVE
-388 SNSYYHYYYSSDSL
+388 SSTYYSNYSGSFA
-402 SDYYSTKTAQYRIK
+402 DYYNTKTSQYKIK
-416 DSDIIDILVNGYN
+416 DSDIIDVLVNGYN
-429 YCKDKTYTELSPS
+429 HCKDKTHVELSQN

-457 IGTRRAIAL
+457 IGTRRSIAL
-466 TEDDY
+466 VEDDY
-471 NNLMLKLGNDEEYQK
+471 KNLMLKLGADEEYQK

-492 EFKNV
+492 EYNNV
-497 SLTFNNDVNLSDS
+497 TLTFNNNVNLSDS
-510 DKQNIYNSLQSEI
+510 DKQNIYNCLQSEI

-534 FDQTGVYDSVNI
+534 FDQTGVYDTVSI
-546 KFVENGKNYYIRIP
+546 RFVENGNNYYIRIP
-560 FSEYLPETTETFMK
+560 FSEYLPETTESFMK

-589 SKDAKELVKSAFDN
+589 SKDAIELVKSAFDN
-603 KLSISG
+603 KLSLSG

-624 EQRQTTLYDAYN
+624 EQRQTTLYDAYS
-636 NGTSRMDDVITNDT
+636 NGTSRMDDVITNAT
-650 KERTGFDKDV
+650 KEGAGFNKDV
-660 IIDKLNRLNA
+660 IIEKLNRLNA
-670 DTPVDPLKSFYQVNV
+670 DTPIDPLKSFYQINV
-685 RIQYSDDYVE
+685 RIHTENDLME